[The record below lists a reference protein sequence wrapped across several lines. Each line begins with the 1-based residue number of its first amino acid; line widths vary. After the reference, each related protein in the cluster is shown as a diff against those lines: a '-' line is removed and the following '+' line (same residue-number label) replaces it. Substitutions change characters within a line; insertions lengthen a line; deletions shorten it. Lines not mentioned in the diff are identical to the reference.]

1 MSKATC
7 GGAQVEPGHTAD
19 YAWDEPQ
26 AVRKLRCELDGAHVS
41 LHDPVSHVYA
51 LDEIKV
57 IHHIT
62 SLARLPLCRAAKDGS
77 QWPEGSKICCDR

>member
-1 MSKATC
+1 MWCMFGSE
-7 GGAQVEPGHTAD
+7 QVEPGHTAD

-57 IHHIT
+57 THNVT
-62 SLARLPLCRAAKDGS
+62 PLVEIGICRVAKD
-77 QWPEGSKICCDR
+77 QPWWT